1 MKITVAHLFFTFLLI
16 VLQQGAIQ
24 AQIEDIESDEW
35 YKIFEESNLRAYVR
49 FDVPPANVICGSNSK
64 VKFEYKYLGT
74 LRPSKSFALWELD
87 YLDCSGI
94 AYKLTGYAPISSAC
108 ANMNNVD
115 KNEEFHFRE
124 TDEMITA
131 KQLVELRANKG
142 IGPEYHSP
150 LIQETTLKKS
160 IQPVI
165 QLLFLQAQ
173 FIVWK
178 GLKIVFI

>member
-1 MKITVAHLFFTFLLI
+1 MLRLINRLLCLFVFI
-16 VLQQGAIQ
+16 VLHQGTLQ

-35 YKIFEESNLRAYVR
+35 YKIYDGSGLKAYVR

-74 LRPSKSFALWELD
+74 LRPSKSFAMWELD

-124 TDEMITA
+124 TDEVITA

-142 IGPEYHSP
+142 IVVE
-150 LIQETTLKKS
+150 
-160 IQPVI
+160 
-165 QLLFLQAQ
+165 
-173 FIVWK
+173 
-178 GLKIVFI
+178 